1 MLLLDNGLALLVILW
16 LQVSPFLLQF
26 LVSHLAKLHLLVTL
40 WLVVY
45 LSLLLLLSFGASVD
59 PVATVTTIAVTEL

>member
-1 MLLLDNGLALLVILW
+1 MYIQHFHFNAVITGQRGSLFMLLLDNVLALLVILW

-40 WLVVY
+40 
-45 LSLLLLLSFGASVD
+45 
-59 PVATVTTIAVTEL
+59 